1 MRLFFPKLGRS
12 VERPGDLHVFS
23 RRVEYPDGVGRARKA
38 ESGLKFTVIIAT
50 RNRTELLP
58 RSLKAVAAQ
67 THADI
72 ELIVIDDSTTEETRA
87 ANAALV
93 EEVCPG
99 AMYLP
104 MPEDQRG
111 RGPGFPRNHGIMRA
125 SGDYIAFL
133 DDDDEWIDPDN
144 LSGVGAILE
153 RHGFDV
159 HFTDQEAMLVGGAIY
174 PPPVWTEDLGQKLPA
189 AGLAP
194 KDGSY
199 LVPVDKMLLS
209 DGFAHLNN
217 TVVRRALLQDELQ
230 GFDLRITYEED
241 REIYFRF
248 LDQAK
253 AIGYTPLLV
262 ARHHIPAGANRPSAS
277 NNVPDEEKDASR
289 LRYFD
294 NLIASARLE
303 LVRERARRERIYTL
317 KRIAQRE
324 AGKGNL
330 AEARQFGAEALR
342 SAFGYKWAAYM
353 GWLWLRSVVS
363 LGKSAR
369 SAA

>member
-1 MRLFFPKLGRS
+1 M
-12 VERPGDLHVFS
+12 
-23 RRVEYPDGVGRARKA
+23 
-38 ESGLKFTVIIAT
+38 GLKFTVIIAT

-58 RSLKAVAAQ
+58 RSLHAVAAQ
-67 THADI
+67 SHPDI
-72 ELIVIDDSTTEETRA
+72 ELIVIDDSTSEETRA
-87 ANAALV
+87 ANAAV
-93 EEVCPG
+93 VREIFPAAV
-99 AMYLP
+99 YLP

-111 RGPGFPRNHGIMRA
+111 RGPGFPRNHGMA
-125 SGDYIAFL
+125 QATGDYIAFL
-133 DDDDEWIDPDN
+133 DDDDEWIDPAN
-144 LSGVGAILE
+144 LAVVSGILE

-159 HFTDQEAMLVGGAIY
+159 HFTDQEAMLVSGAIY

-189 AGLAP
+189 AGLSP

-217 TVVRRALLQDELQ
+217 TVVRRSLMQDGLH

-248 LDQAK
+248 LDQAD
-253 AIGYTPLLV
+253 AIGYTPRLV

-277 NNVPDEEKDASR
+277 NTVPDEEKDASR

-303 LVRERARRERIYTL
+303 LIRERARRERIYTL

-330 AEARQFGAEALR
+330 ADARHFGTEALR
-342 SAFGYKWAAYM
+342 AAFGYKWAMYM
-353 GWLWLRSVVS
+353 GWLWVRSAFAP
-363 LGKSAR
+363 GKSG